1 MFQKLYFF
9 IKYYLNNIYL
19 KPPSG
24 IPRGAK
30 FLKLNFLLDT
40 I

>member
-19 KPPSG
+19 KPVAG
-24 IPRGAK
+24 IPASDN
-30 FLKLNFLLDT
+30 FLKLNFLLNT